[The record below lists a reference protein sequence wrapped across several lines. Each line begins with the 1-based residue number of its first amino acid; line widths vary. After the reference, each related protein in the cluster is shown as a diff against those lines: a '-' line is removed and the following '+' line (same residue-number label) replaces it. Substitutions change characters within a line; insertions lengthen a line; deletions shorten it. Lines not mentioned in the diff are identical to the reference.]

1 MARNEPVVVSA
12 LARAKAVD
20 ACEERVKIVGRAVE
34 AREGKR
40 A

>member
-1 MARNEPVVVSA
+1 LARNEPVVVSA
-12 LARAKAVD
+12 LALAKAVD
-20 ACEERVKIVGRAVE
+20 DCEERVEIVGAAVE